1 MLRILKYQIEGLKN
15 QMAKLPSRKSI
26 EGPARAPH
34 RAMYKAMG
42 LTDEDLDRPI
52 VGVSS
57 TCNEATPCNIH
68 LGKLAQNAKQGV
80 KDSGCTPREF
90 TAIAVSDGIAMG
102 HEGMKASLVS
112 REIIADSIEVMVRAH
127 QYDAVVG
134 LSGCDKSLPGT
145 LMGMARLNLPAIFV
159 YGGTIMPGNWNGKP
173 VTIQDVYEAVGTFEA
188 GKMTNTELISL
199 ENAACPSA
207 GSCAGMYTA
216 NTMASISEAIGMSLP
231 GSASS
236 PAESQRRSEI
246 CYDTGKA
253 IFNLIENN
261 IRPKDILTFE
271 AFENAIAV
279 ANAIGGSTNSIL
291 HLLAL
296 SREIGVKL
304 NMRDFERV
312 RKRTPHIADMRP
324 GGSYVMLDLDK
335 VGGVP
340 IILKNLLKKELIHG
354 ETMTVTGSTMRKN
367 LESIR
372 FQMPSSSTS
381 PSQSSYSSSST
392 ASYYSD
398 QNVIK
403 PIEDPIHPVGTL
415 AILRGSLAPDG
426 AVVKIAGMGS
436 SRFVGKARV
445 FNAEEDAFDAISKRK
460 IVEGDVVVIRY
471 EGPKGGPGM
480 REMLAVTAALVGQGL
495 GEKVAMVTDG
505 RFSGATRGF
514 MVGHVAPEAM
524 VGGPISLV
532 KDGDT
537 IVLDIKKRKIDLE
550 ISKPEIRKRQKK
562 WKPIKPHYVSGAL
575 AKYASLVSSAS
586 EGAITVPA
594 LTGFQR

>member
-68 LGKLAQNAKQGV
+68 LCKLAQNAKQGV

-304 NMRDFERV
+304 SMRDFERV

-372 FQMPSSSTS
+372 FQITSPSTS

-445 FNAEEDAFDAISKRK
+445 FNAEEAAFDAISKRK

-594 LTGFQR
+594 F

>member
-1 MLRILKYQIEGLKN
+1 
-15 QMAKLPSRKSI
+15 MAKLPSRKSI
-26 EGPARAPH
+26 EGPSRAPH

-68 LGKLAQNAKQGV
+68 LCKLAQNAKQGV

-159 YGGTIMPGNWNGKP
+159 YGGTILPGNWNGKP

-231 GSASS
+231 GSASP

-586 EGAITVPA
+586 EGAITLPA
-594 LTGFQR
+594 F